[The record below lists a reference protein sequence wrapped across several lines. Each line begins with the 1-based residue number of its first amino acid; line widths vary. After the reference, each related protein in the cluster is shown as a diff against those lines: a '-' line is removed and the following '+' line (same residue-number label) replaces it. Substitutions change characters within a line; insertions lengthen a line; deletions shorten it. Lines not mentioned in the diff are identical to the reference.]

1 MTPTRRC
8 LALLG
13 AGLAFALLPAFGVAA
28 AWPWIVAGWALGA
41 AVLVADALFSA
52 RAADL
57 RWTLDTPQALY
68 VGETAMATLAWEAP
82 SRRRMPVRATLDL
95 SELMAP
101 QAAAHAFAHAAP
113 VRLAWPLT
121 PSRRGLATVEA
132 LWLGWRSPG
141 GLWAHSARLSLDR
154 EIPVLPDL
162 PRVRA
167 QAIRF
172 FADRHFRAGLQI
184 ERYRGDGSEF
194 DSLKEYLPGDDHRT
208 IDWKATARHRHPIRR
223 HHRAERD
230 HQIVFAIDS
239 GRLMSESVAGA
250 SRLDHA
256 INGALLLS
264 YVCLATGDR
273 VGLYSFH
280 SRPGPSLEPV
290 RGVAGL
296 RTLLES
302 TARIQYSE
310 DETNFTL
317 GLTTL
322 VQRLRRRSLVVLLTD
337 FVDTVT
343 AELLVENADRIASRH
358 LLVFLSIRD
367 PMLGDLVRTPP
378 TDMVALGRA
387 VMARQLERDRE
398 LVHRRLRR
406 SGVRTIDVAPD
417 AIAPSL
423 IQQYLDIKRRERI

>member
-1 MTPTRRC
+1 MTPTRRS

-13 AGLAFALLPAFGVAA
+13 AGLAFALLPAFGVAG
-28 AWPWIVAGWALGA
+28 AWPWIVAGWVLGV
-41 AVLVADALFSA
+41 AVLVADAAFSA
-52 RAADL
+52 RTGDL
-57 RWTLDTPQALY
+57 EWTLDTPSVLY
-68 VGETAMATLAWEAP
+68 VGESGPATLTWEAP
-82 SRRRMPVRATLDL
+82 SPRPMLVRATLDL
-95 SELMAP
+95 SDVLAP
-101 QAAAHAFAHAAP
+101 QAESHAIAGP
-113 VRLAWPLT
+113 EGVRLSWPLT
-121 PSRRGLATVEA
+121 PSRRGRATVEA
-132 LWLGWRSPG
+132 LWLGWRSPA
-141 GLWAHSARLSLDR
+141 GLWAHSKRVPLDR

-172 FADRHFRAGLQI
+172 FADRHFRAGLQV

-208 IDWKATARHRHPIRR
+208 IDWKATARHRRPICRQ
-223 HHRAERD
+223 HRAERD
-230 HQIVFAIDS
+230 HQVIFAIDS
-239 GRLMSESVAGA
+239 GRLMSESVAGV

-273 VGLYSFH
+273 VGLFSFH
-280 SRPGPSLEPV
+280 SRPGPALEPV
-290 RGVAGL
+290 RGVAGI
-296 RTLLES
+296 RALLES
-302 TARIQYSE
+302 TARIDYSA

-322 VQRLRRRSLVVLLTD
+322 AQRLRRRSLVVLLTD

-367 PMLGDLVRTPP
+367 PMLGELVRTPP

-387 VMARQLERDRE
+387 VMARQLERDRS

-406 SGVRTIDVAPD
+406 SGVRTFDVAPD